1 MAKWKGGLNVL
12 HGRIHKVLAMK
23 YFLGYLGLGLGLMIT
38 VTAHAEKADQDKPV
52 ILEAEKVSVN
62 DVKQAYDLNGQILLI
77 KGSIIVT
84 GEDGHIAVDPQGYE
98 FVDVIGTPEAVASFR
113 QRREGIAEEFMQG
126 NGTQVTYD
134 AKTEFLTL
142 TGDASLKRLLN
153 MQMLDQLKGWKIEY
167 DDVKQY
173 YRVIPPKDAK
183 PDDLPLARA
192 ILSPR
197 RKATLEK
204 WQRI

>member
-1 MAKWKGGLNVL
+1 MNARFAFRILISLLLLELSLVGL
-12 HGRIHKVLAMK
+12 A
-23 YFLGYLGLGLGLMIT
+23 Y
-38 VTAHAEKADQDKPV
+38 AEKADQDKPV

-62 DVKQAYDLNGQILLI
+62 DVKQAYDLKGQVLLI

-84 GEDGHIAVDPQGYE
+84 GEDGHIEVDPEGYE
-98 FVDVIGTPEAVASFR
+98 LVNVNGTPDKTASFR
-113 QRREGIAEEFMQG
+113 QRREGPADEFMQG
-126 NGTQVTYD
+126 FGAQVVYN
-134 AKTEFLTL
+134 AKTEVLTL
-142 TGDASLKRLLN
+142 TGDAKLKRLLN
-153 MQMLDQLKGWKIEY
+153 MQMLDQLRGWKIEY

-173 YRVIPPKDAK
+173 YRVTPPKDAK

-204 WQRI
+204 

>member
-1 MAKWKGGLNVL
+1 MQ
-12 HGRIHKVLAMK
+12 MK
-23 YFLGYLGLGLGLMIT
+23 TFAFCLTIFSAIANFAY
-38 VTAHAEKADQDKPV
+38 AEKADQDKPL

-62 DVKQAYDLNGQILLI
+62 DVKQIYDLNGQVLLI

-84 GEDGHIAVDPQGYE
+84 GQDGHLQVDSEGYE
-98 FVDVIGTPEAVASFR
+98 FVDVKGEPDKTASFR
-113 QRREGIAEEFMQG
+113 QRREGRAEEFMQG
-126 NGTQVTYD
+126 NGSQVIYD
-134 AKTEFLTL
+134 AKTELLAL
-142 TGDASLKRLLN
+142 TGDASLKRLLD
-153 MQMLDQLKGWKIEY
+153 MQMLDKLNGWKIEY

-173 YRVIPPKDAK
+173 YRVIPPQNAK

-204 WQRI
+204 

>member
-1 MAKWKGGLNVL
+1 ML
-12 HGRIHKVLAMK
+12 HGEIHKVLSMK
-23 YFLGYLGLGLGLMIT
+23 YFLGYLGLGLMIT
-38 VTAHAEKADQDKPV
+38 LTAHAEKADQNKPV

-113 QRREGIAEEFMQG
+113 QRREGIADEFMQG
-126 NGTQVTYD
+126 RGTQVTYD

-142 TGDASLKRLLN
+142 SGDASLKRLLN

-204 WQRI
+204 

>member
-1 MAKWKGGLNVL
+1 MV
-12 HGRIHKVLAMK
+12 RMK
-23 YFLGYLGLGLGLMIT
+23 YLLIRLALLNCLVFGL
-38 VTAHAEKADQDKPV
+38 VTTFAAHAEKADQDKPL
-52 ILEAEKVSVN
+52 ILEAEQVSVN
-62 DVKQAYDLNGQILLI
+62 DVKQVYDLNGQVLLI

-98 FVDVIGTPEAVASFR
+98 FVDVVGTPEAVASFR
-113 QRREGIAEEFMQG
+113 QRREGLADEFMQG
-126 NGTQVTYD
+126 RGTQVTYD
-134 AKTEFLTL
+134 AKTEFLTI

-173 YRVIPPKDAK
+173 YRVTPPKDAK

-192 ILSPR
+192 LLSPR

-204 WQRI
+204 

>member
-1 MAKWKGGLNVL
+1 ML

-23 YFLGYLGLGLGLMIT
+23 YFLGYLGLGLMIT

-113 QRREGIAEEFMQG
+113 QRREGIADEFMQG
-126 NGTQVTYD
+126 RGAQVIYD

-204 WQRI
+204 

>member
-1 MAKWKGGLNVL
+1 MNYLKTLTTLLRPFV
-12 HGRIHKVLAMK
+12 I
-23 YFLGYLGLGLGLMIT
+23 LGLLH
-38 VTAHAEKADQDKPV
+38 ANPSHAEKADQDKPV

-62 DVKQAYDLNGQILLI
+62 DVKQIYDLNGQVLLI
-77 KGSIIVT
+77 KGSIVVT
-84 GEDGHIAVDPQGYE
+84 GEDGHITVDPQGYE
-98 FVDVIGTPEAVASFR
+98 FIDVVGKPEEVASFR
-113 QRREGIAEEFMQG
+113 QRREGLADEFMQG
-126 NGTQVTYD
+126 RGAQVTYD

-142 TGDASLKRLLN
+142 TGHASLKRLIN

-173 YRVIPPKDAK
+173 YRVIPPQDAK
-183 PDDLPLARA
+183 PEDLPLARA

-204 WQRI
+204 